1 MLKDHEMSE
10 TRTEKLLVQLQVTA
24 AVMNGCDER
33 LFLLAARSQVTSSL
47 DLKTVQETLRNAVR
61 F

>member
-24 AVMNGCDER
+24 AVMNACSSWRPGLR
-33 LFLLAARSQVTSSL
+33 LPHH
-47 DLKTVQETLRNAVR
+47 
-61 F
+61 